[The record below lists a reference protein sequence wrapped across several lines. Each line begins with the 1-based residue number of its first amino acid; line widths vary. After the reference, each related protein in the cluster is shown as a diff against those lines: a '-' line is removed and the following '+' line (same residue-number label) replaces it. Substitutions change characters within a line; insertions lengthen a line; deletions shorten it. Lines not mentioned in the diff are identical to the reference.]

1 MHDHP
6 KHLKHVRGVQDA
18 YSNAPQAL
26 EKDGVAGTSSAKGK
40 GKSGGGN
47 LSSDDDET
55 QVNSDLLDSWMKRL
69 QILTVVVRQR
79 WCLFDRVHLYDP
91 IKTAFLASMDGELF
105 SLTTLNT
112 QIGVPISTTARE
124 LVYSC
129 LAGALI
135 FHICAT
141 ILGYTASFALLRHRI
156 VDASGEEGTKRFP
169 RRVVLEAVVPI
180 QWLVTCLQ
188 GPEGLRFPAVSRFS
202 SPPPSLSLVTRC
214 YNTTLWLAA
223 AGFTLAL
230 TGILAF
236 IWAGLLMPVCI
247 FTTICLGVGISAG
260 VWAIAIFH
268 VCPHTARSASM
279 SSGPGSRVIYFKTR
293 SRIRLVLAV
302 AS

>member
-69 QILTVVVRQR
+69 QILTVV
-79 WCLFDRVHLYDP
+79 
-91 IKTAFLASMDGELF
+91 TAFLASMDGQLF

-169 RRVVLEAVVPI
+169 RRVILEAVVPI

-260 VWAIAIFH
+260 VWAIA
-268 VCPHTARSASM
+268 M
-279 SSGPGSRVIYFKTR
+279 
-293 SRIRLVLAV
+293 
-302 AS
+302 